1 MTPAPTFTSRR
12 PEGTPRPKHNSA
24 PNPMKSCLPLLMLLL
39 VARAT
44 AAGAIPPAVVT
55 DPAPDKAFP
64 AQMVAVA
71 IPSEGALMNGVFYV
85 PAGAGPH
92 PALLLLHG
100 FPGNE
105 QNLDLAQAARRAGW
119 VVLTLHYR
127 GSWGSA
133 GAFSFSNAVADSA
146 AAVAFMRTPEI
157 AKRARIAPDRIAVA
171 GHSMGGFMAA
181 ITAARDERI
190 TGLAMISAWNIGAT
204 VNPTVKG
211 PADRAAGLRFMAG
224 SLRPLAGCTAESLVD
239 DALAH
244 REDWNFVGFA
254 PRLRERPLLLISASG
269 DLNGPHSDALAAG
282 VRQAGGRGVTEL
294 HFETDHSY
302 SDQRIALQSAVVA
315 WLETLASA
323 RR

>member
-1 MTPAPTFTSRR
+1 MKTFLPLLLILLAARCPALGALP
-12 PEGTPRPKHNSA
+12 PAIIADPA
-24 PNPMKSCLPLLMLLL
+24 PNP
-39 VARAT
+39 
-44 AAGAIPPAVVT
+44 
-55 DPAPDKAFP
+55 AFP
-64 AQMVAVA
+64 AQMIAVA

-105 QNLDLAQAARRAGW
+105 QNLDLAQAVRRAGW

-157 AKRARIAPDRIAVA
+157 ARRARLAPDSIAVA

-181 ITAARDERI
+181 VTAARDESLL
-190 TGLAMISAWNIGAT
+190 GLGMISAWNIGAT

-244 REDWNFVGFA
+244 RDDWNFVGFA
-254 PRLRERPLLLISASG
+254 PRLLQRPLLLVSASG
-269 DLNGPHSDALAAG
+269 DLNGPHSDALAAA
-282 VRQAGGRGVTEL
+282 VRQRGGKRVTEVR
-294 HFETDHSY
+294 FETDHSY
-302 SDQRIALQSAVVA
+302 SDQRIALQAAFLA
-315 WLETLASA
+315 WLETLAPP